1 MGTHILNH
9 KRRTADIEAGGRTM
23 GCSKVKE
30 KLNCCKRE
38 SLKEKSRKYHLSY
51 KAKEEEVSLVEGQKE
66 AYKVSQE
73 YGVAKFDPVRVAK
86 ILERKRP
93 GNKNGRW
100 LRSIGW
106 LTLRMSSTSRRIMIY
121 PIIFLLGYYFIQI
134 NYQLE
139 TPLMCRVLNRTDE
152 GPTATTGSSGSIM
165 TDAPCY
171 EDAQAKSGMW
181 RARSKL
187 IIRIITFLLGF
198 YAKTIWKQYQSKIS
212 KVPDAENAILEIG
225 GLTNERAEEKFKEDL
240 VSPGGVLEWKKT
252 VSRYCLLSWT
262 MCFNTIS
269 NPLAAKLGTG
279 HQLIEKGLITNE
291 ELTAL
296 VGNNCDNEE
305 LAALSSDLWWIP
317 ITWALNLVR
326 INGIHAEES
335 KRIIQKDHNK
345 ATGALVK
352 LKMALESQKAKA
364 ETRLPSFYKQ
374 ILHNVLF
381 AWVVMSMGM
390 SQDKQHWREMV
401 ALDPGLS
408 PTTAKIKALVDAFPV
423 VTIAMQL
430 CLLGWLFM
438 ADILDN
444 PYGYNIE
451 YDENLEEELE
461 LNIWRCSLSLQQQCE
476 LAPESK
482 TAAAQKKK
490 IWETIKPVAS
500 A

>member
-1 MGTHILNH
+1 
-9 KRRTADIEAGGRTM
+9 M
-23 GCSKVKE
+23 GCSKIKE

-38 SLKEKSRKYHLSY
+38 SLKEKARKYHLSY

-66 AYKVSQE
+66 AYKVPQE

-86 ILERKRP
+86 ILERKRC

-134 NYQLE
+134 NYQFE
-139 TPLMCRVLNRTDE
+139 TRLMCLALNLTDE
-152 GPTATTGSSGSIM
+152 GPTATTGSSGSGGSSDQTAGQTGGAPPLNM

-171 EDAQAKSGMW
+171 KDAQAKFGMW

-225 GLTNERAEEKFKEDL
+225 GLTNERAEEKFKDDL

-279 HQLIEKGLITNE
+279 DQLIEKGLITEE

-296 VGNNCDNEE
+296 VGNSCDNEE

-335 KRIIQKDHNK
+335 KMIIQKDHNK

-390 SQDKQHWREMV
+390 SQDTQHWREMV

-408 PTTAKIKALVDAFPV
+408 PNTAKIKALFDAFPV
-423 VTIAMQL
+423 VTIAIQL

-461 LNIWRCSLSLQQQCE
+461 VNIWRCSLSLQQQCE
-476 LAPESK
+476 VAPESK